1 MIHRP
6 IHTSILTCREDHVT
20 GVAYCQTKR
29 KRKEKEREGDKEKQ
43 TDSSGKRAIM
53 LFFPIDSKT
62 AQDTNT

>member
-20 GVAYCQTKR
+20 EVAYCQTKR
-29 KRKEKEREGDKEKQ
+29 KRKERRGDKEKQ

-53 LFFPIDSKT
+53 LFFLP
-62 AQDTNT
+62 